1 MDKSD
6 KYWSCSD
13 KESLFLRGDSNLL
26 FARTYLLLLTFTYL
40 LFVSIAILPLAFITH
55 GNTYER
61 KFTL

>member
-13 KESLFLRGDSNLL
+13 KESLCLRGDSNLL
-26 FARTYLLLLTFTYL
+26 FARTYLLCL

>member
-13 KESLFLRGDSNLL
+13 KESLCLRGDSNLL
-26 FARTYLLLLTFTYL
+26 FVLTYLLCLLI
-40 LFVSIAILPLAFITH
+40 VSIAILPLAFITH